1 MKRINIGFALVA
13 AQSIASQKIGNQKQ
27 AIVCDVKTNGTIGKR
42 MIEMNKF
49 NKRPDED
56 FIFVISLIAWIVI
69 MFLVLFTFRENC
81 FAVNNS
87 NKHTDVIYHHSI
99 AATLDRLN
107 AELVVATEREI
118 EDIEP
123 TPTST
128 PEPQSF
134 YPLTD
139 YERWLVESIVAG
151 ESGIEPYWG
160 KVAVASCIL
169 NACLL
174 EDKRPEE
181 IQTMY
186 GYAGWEP
193 IEKFESE
200 CMTAY
205 GNTKLANEVR
215 DAVNQVFDEGEVL
228 NNEILWFCSSYSEWH
243 ESQKFII
250 EIGNHRFFGSWN

>member
-1 MKRINIGFALVA
+1 
-13 AQSIASQKIGNQKQ
+13 
-27 AIVCDVKTNGTIGKR
+27 
-42 MIEMNKF
+42 MNKF
-49 NKRPDED
+49 SKRPDED
-56 FIFVISLIAWIVI
+56 FIFVASLIAWIVI

-107 AELVVATEREI
+107 AELVVTTAI
-118 EDIEP
+118 ENEVIE
-123 TPTST
+123 S
-128 PEPQSF
+128 EPF

-186 GYAGWEP
+186 GYAGWKP
-193 IEKFESE
+193 IEEFESE
-200 CMTAY
+200 CMAAY
-205 GNTKLANEVR
+205 GNTKFTDEVR
-215 DAVNQVFDEGEVL
+215 EAVSQVFDNGEVL
-228 NNEILWFCSSYSEWH
+228 NSEILWFCSNYSKWH

-250 EIGNHRFFGSWN
+250 EIGGHRFFAPWN

>member
-1 MKRINIGFALVA
+1 MKRINTGIALVA

-27 AIVCDVKTNGTIGKR
+27 AIVCDVKMNGTIGKR
-42 MIEMNKF
+42 VIEMNKF

-56 FIFVISLIAWIVI
+56 FIFVASLIAWIVI

-107 AELVVATEREI
+107 AKLVVATEQEI
-118 EDIEP
+118 EDVEP

-186 GYAGWEP
+186 GYAGWKS
-193 IEKFESE
+193 IEEFESE
-200 CMTAY
+200 CMKTY
-205 GNTKLANEVR
+205 GNTDLADEVR
-215 DAVNQVFDEGEVL
+215 DAVSQVFDKGEVL
-228 NNEILWFCSSYSEWH
+228 SNEILWFCSGYSEWH
-243 ESQKFII
+243 ESQRFVI
-250 EIGNHRFFGSWN
+250 EISNHRFFAPWN

>member
-1 MKRINIGFALVA
+1 M
-13 AQSIASQKIGNQKQ
+13 SKILKF
-27 AIVCDVKTNGTIGKR
+27 TI
-42 MIEMNKF
+42 F
-49 NKRPDED
+49 
-56 FIFVISLIAWIVI
+56 AWIVI
-69 MFLVLFTFRENC
+69 MIACVFILFGNTNHKNSKLVKNYLSILESNSVVMIP
-81 FAVNNS
+81 VNYQI
-87 NKHTDVIYHHSI
+87 KI
-99 AATLDRLN
+99 A
-107 AELVVATEREI
+107 
-118 EDIEP
+118 EP
-123 TPTST
+123 E

-186 GYAGWEP
+186 GYAGWKP
-193 IEKFESE
+193 IEEFESE

-205 GNTKLANEVR
+205 GNTNLANEVR
-215 DAVNQVFDEGEVL
+215 DAVSQAFDRGEVL
-228 NNEILWFCSSYSEWH
+228 SNEILWFCSNYSEWH

>member
-1 MKRINIGFALVA
+1 
-13 AQSIASQKIGNQKQ
+13 
-27 AIVCDVKTNGTIGKR
+27 
-42 MIEMNKF
+42 MNKF

-87 NKHTDVIYHHSI
+87 NKHTDVIYQHSI

-107 AELVVATEREI
+107 AELATTSAIENEI
-118 EDIEP
+118 IEP
-123 TPTST
+123 
-128 PEPQSF
+128 EPF
-134 YPLTD
+134 YSLTD

-186 GYAGWEP
+186 GYAGWKS
-193 IEKFESE
+193 IEEFESE
-200 CMTAY
+200 CMEAY
-205 GNTKLANEVR
+205 GNTDLADEVHE
-215 DAVNQVFDEGEVL
+215 AVSQVFDKGEVL
-228 NNEILWFCSSYSEWH
+228 SNEILWFCSGYSEWH
-243 ESQKFII
+243 ESQRFVI
-250 EIGNHRFFGSWN
+250 EIGNHRFFGSWK

>member
-1 MKRINIGFALVA
+1 
-13 AQSIASQKIGNQKQ
+13 
-27 AIVCDVKTNGTIGKR
+27 
-42 MIEMNKF
+42 MNKF

-56 FIFVISLIAWIVI
+56 FIFVVSLIAWIVI

-99 AATLDRLN
+99 TATLNRLN
-107 AELVVATEREI
+107 AELVVATAI
-118 EDIEP
+118 ENEVIE
-123 TPTST
+123 S
-128 PEPQSF
+128 EPF

-186 GYAGWEP
+186 GYAGWKP

-200 CMTAY
+200 CMEAY
-205 GNTKLANEVR
+205 GNTNLADEVHE
-215 DAVNQVFDEGEVL
+215 AVSQVFDNGEVL
-228 NNEILWFCSSYSEWH
+228 SNEILWFCSGYSKWH
-243 ESQKFII
+243 ESQKFAI
-250 EIGNHRFFGSWN
+250 EIGGHRFFAPWD

>member
-27 AIVCDVKTNGTIGKR
+27 AIVCDAKTNGTIGKR
-42 MIEMNKF
+42 VIEMNKF

-56 FIFVISLIAWIVI
+56 FIFVVSLIAWIVI

-107 AELVVATEREI
+107 AELVVTTAI
-118 EDIEP
+118 ENEVIE
-123 TPTST
+123 S
-128 PEPQSF
+128 EPF

-169 NACLL
+169 NACLI

-186 GYAGWEP
+186 GYAGWKS

-200 CMTAY
+200 CMAAY
-205 GNTKLANEVR
+205 GNTDLADEVR
-215 DAVNQVFDEGEVL
+215 EAVSQVFDKGEVL
-228 NNEILWFCSSYSEWH
+228 SNEILWFCSGYSEWH
-243 ESQKFII
+243 ESQRFVI
-250 EIGNHRFFGSWN
+250 EISNHRFFAPWN